1 MSRERDIYRQMRE
14 DAQESINRS
23 RIHKAEPVKTNYLS
37 AIIWTSVVAAI
48 VCSIFMGLLLYLV
61 NESNIESNLEN
72 AANHAV
78 YNLEQIV
85 RQQNSQIEKLSQE
98 NKKIYDYLNLW
109 TPIDCRQMEREKGV
123 IPGYGLP
130 EVVLPDRLVEP
141 KKYNYDL
148 QFPLCE

>member
-1 MSRERDIYRQMRE
+1 MRE

-23 RIHKAEPVKTNYLS
+23 RIHKAEPVKPNYLS

-98 NKKIYDYLNLW
+98 NKKIYD
-109 TPIDCRQMEREKGV
+109 
-123 IPGYGLP
+123 
-130 EVVLPDRLVEP
+130 
-141 KKYNYDL
+141 
-148 QFPLCE
+148 